1 MMRIFGILL
10 VVIVLSGCS
19 AAMPVREE
27 AVIPPDKT
35 ISLADSTYTSSNWL
49 ESEKYY
55 SILVQSGPPQALYW
69 YRLGNIYAFT
79 ERPDA
84 AIVAY
89 REAIK
94 LEPDSA
100 DTWYNLGMVQ
110 LRQAVYTFGQL
121 QLHPGENQRTA
132 EQGEK
137 ILKRLLELIQ
147 PKEEE

>member
-1 MMRIFGILL
+1 MMRNFGILL

-19 AAMPVREE
+19 AAMTVREE
-27 AVIPPDKT
+27 AEIPTDQIT
-35 ISLADSTYTSSNWL
+35 RLAESTYASSDWL

-55 SILVQSGPPQALYW
+55 SQLVQSGPPQALHW

-79 ERPDA
+79 DRPDA

-110 LRQAVYTFGQL
+110 LRQAVYTFAQL

-137 ILKRLLELIQ
+137 ILKQLLELIQ
-147 PKEEE
+147 TNEPE

>member
-1 MMRIFGILL
+1 MMRKIGILL
-10 VVIVLSGCS
+10 FVIVLSGC
-19 AAMPVREE
+19 ATTITVRDE
-27 AVIPPDKT
+27 AEIPPDQT
-35 ISLADSTYTSSNWL
+35 TRLAESTYANSDWL
-49 ESEKYY
+49 KSEQYY
-55 SILVQSGPPQALYW
+55 SILVQSGAPQALYW

-79 ERPDA
+79 DRPDA

-94 LEPDSA
+94 LEPESA

-121 QLHPGENQRTA
+121 QLHPGDNQRTL

-137 ILKRLLELIQ
+137 ILKQLLELIHST
-147 PKEEE
+147 EVE